1 MRSNIQRIIKEYI
14 SITQESKLVE
24 GSKRTELHPRTM
36 WDLNHITDVVWSA
49 SKKKNDDP
57 PLKGTIYVEDP
68 TGAGTD
74 IPVYYLSDFENQG
87 AVFEIDPS
95 KPRNLYNLFVVL
107 NPGESAVESKKSVY
121 NTLYHEIQHL
131 MDLHT
136 THYLTDKEKTK
147 YDSDV
152 DEKYYGHD
160 FEFRAYTNE
169 FLQGLENEY
178 MELVGKHEKEELF
191 KKSII
196 LPVSAPFH
204 CKLMKPAAEQMKNLI
219 LNSDFQEPEIPIIS
233 NVTAKE
239 ETDRENIKNLLIEQ
253 IYSKVRWREI
263 VEFMI
268 KNKVSEVYELGPG
281 KSLSAMIKRF
291 NTDIV
296 LQNYNSMEEVNKLS
310 KLL

>member
-95 KPRNLYNLFVVL
+95 KPRNLYNLFIVL

-178 MELVGKHEKEELF
+178 MELVGKYEKEELF
-191 KKSII
+191 KS
-196 LPVSAPFH
+196 LASVLDYF
-204 CKLMKPAAEQMKNLI
+204 
-219 LNSDFQEPEIPIIS
+219 
-233 NVTAKE
+233 
-239 ETDRENIKNLLIEQ
+239 
-253 IYSKVRWREI
+253 
-263 VEFMI
+263 
-268 KNKVSEVYELGPG
+268 G
-281 KSLSAMIKRF
+281 KSGEADKIAGDAIYNITSEMRSDDDLPHSIKVLSLLKRF
-291 NTDIV
+291 NPKRWNQFLKMLYSTILDIKGKIAEK
-296 LQNYNSMEEVNKLS
+296 YESEMTEGYEKPRKMS
-310 KLL
+310 KSYCQSTSCKDMGFSQKASCRPYKNCY

>member
-191 KKSII
+191 KS
-196 LPVSAPFH
+196 LASVLEYF
-204 CKLMKPAAEQMKNLI
+204 
-219 LNSDFQEPEIPIIS
+219 
-233 NVTAKE
+233 
-239 ETDRENIKNLLIEQ
+239 
-253 IYSKVRWREI
+253 
-263 VEFMI
+263 
-268 KNKVSEVYELGPG
+268 G
-281 KSLSAMIKRF
+281 KSGEADKIAGDAIYNITSEMRSDGDLPHSIKVLSLLKRF
-291 NTDIV
+291 NPKRWNQFLKMLYSTILDIKGKIAEK
-296 LQNYNSMEEVNKLS
+296 YESEMTEEYEKPRKMS
-310 KLL
+310 KSYCQSTSCKDMGFSQKASCRPYKNCY